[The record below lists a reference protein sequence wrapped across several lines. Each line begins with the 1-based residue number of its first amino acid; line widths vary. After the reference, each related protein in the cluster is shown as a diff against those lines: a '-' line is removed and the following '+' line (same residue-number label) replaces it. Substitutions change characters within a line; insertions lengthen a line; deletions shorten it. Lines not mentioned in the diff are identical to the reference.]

1 MTVVLWKKAGTEMVR
16 QDRRCVLAT
25 ISSISAGLACLFA
38 TASLSAAPVDAAG
51 AAVVGWKLEPGVD
64 PPSYAV
70 IDPTR
75 TNLNVDSVVLACEE
89 IGDGRGLQ
97 LQLYLS
103 TEGPLA
109 PKGVLPRGLKDEP
122 RAEIEI
128 DGRGFPAGLYFAD
141 DYVVLADEIKGMF
154 PVLSDRL
161 LDAMESGRT
170 MVLRFD
176 LLSEPVGQ
184 PASVDGELVIGLQA
198 GRGGAAVATVRRC
211 AEPATDR
218 RRHTVVA
225 RH

>member
-1 MTVVLWKKAGTEMVR
+1 M
-16 QDRRCVLAT
+16 
-25 ISSISAGLACLFA
+25 
-38 TASLSAAPVDAAG
+38 
-51 AAVVGWKLEPGVD
+51 GWKLEQGVD

-70 IDPTR
+70 IDPVR

-89 IGDGRGLQ
+89 IGDRGGLQ

-109 PKGVLPRGLKDEP
+109 PKDIPPQGLKDEP

-128 DGRGFPAGLYFAD
+128 DGRIFPAGLYFAD
-141 DYVVLADEIKGMF
+141 DYVVLADEARGMF

-161 LDAMESGRT
+161 LEAMESGRT
-170 MVLRFD
+170 MVVRFD
-176 LLSEPVGQ
+176 LLSEPAGQ

-198 GRGGAAVATVRRC
+198 GPGGAAVAAVRRC

-218 RRHTVVA
+218 RLDTVLA